1 MMDTSLEN
9 EPIMAQFTIT
19 KKGEDIS
26 FDSTFANLNDA
37 KEHLQNCMSHSTFAM
52 DLASKNK
59 LSEKQVAWVHYL
71 ATQSKID
78 AETPAENGEY
88 YDLVTKMYDVGNKRS
103 KFQVRLPGVTISTV
117 NRGSNI
123 GCLYVY
129 ENQEY
134 VGKITHSG
142 VLIGT
147 VSEDVTNILEDANEN
162 LLRLAKVYGH
172 ETGNCSLCGSTLS
185 DPLSIQMGIG
195 PICAKRFS

>member
-1 MMDTSLEN
+1 MTS
-9 EPIMAQFTIT
+9 FTVT

-26 FDSTFANLNDA
+26 FDSTFVNLDA
-37 KEHLQNCMSHSTFAM
+37 AKDYLQKCMSHSNFAM
-52 DLASKNK
+52 DLVSKKK
-59 LSEKQVAWVHYL
+59 LSEKQIAWIHYL

-88 YDLVTKMYDVGNKRS
+88 YNLVTKMYTAGSHRS

-123 GCLYVY
+123 GCLYVF
-129 ENQEY
+129 ENNNY

-142 VLIGT
+142 VLMGN
-147 VSEDVTNILEDANEN
+147 VSEDVKNILEDANEN
-162 LLRLAKVYGH
+162 LLRLAKIYGH
-172 ETGNCSLCGSTLS
+172 ETGNCSLCGRTLS

>member
-1 MMDTSLEN
+1 MTS
-9 EPIMAQFTIT
+9 FTVT

-26 FDSTFANLNDA
+26 FDSTFVNLNNA
-37 KEHLQNCMSHSTFAM
+37 KEYLQECMSYSTFAM
-52 DLASKNK
+52 DLVSKKK
-59 LSEKQVAWVHYL
+59 LSEKQIAWIHYL

-129 ENQEY
+129 ENQQY

-142 VLIGT
+142 VLIGN
-147 VSEDVTNILEDANEN
+147 VSEDVKNILEDANEN
-162 LLRLAKVYGH
+162 LLRLAKIYGH
-172 ETGNCSLCGSTLS
+172 ETGNCSLCGRTLS